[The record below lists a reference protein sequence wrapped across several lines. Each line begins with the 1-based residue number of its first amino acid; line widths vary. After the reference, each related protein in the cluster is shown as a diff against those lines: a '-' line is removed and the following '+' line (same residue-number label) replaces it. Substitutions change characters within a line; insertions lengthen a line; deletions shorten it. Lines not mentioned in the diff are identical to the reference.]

1 MFYYPNG
8 ELYIYIYAIFVQW
21 SNTRTTEGKAAANA
35 AGTGLEEWM

>member
-1 MFYYPNG
+1 MG
-8 ELYIYIYAIFVQW
+8 SYIYIYAIFVQW